1 MGLPVSRFRLNP
13 VNELLTG
20 RKIGELTGAAH
31 HHLRVAGHCLQ
42 DMGIGLPVD
51 AEGLFAEQV
60 LAGLDDI
67 HIDLLMQHMG

>member
-1 MGLPVSRFRLNP
+1 M
-13 VNELLTG
+13 
-20 RKIGELTGAAH
+20 
-31 HHLRVAGHCLQ
+31 AGHCLQ